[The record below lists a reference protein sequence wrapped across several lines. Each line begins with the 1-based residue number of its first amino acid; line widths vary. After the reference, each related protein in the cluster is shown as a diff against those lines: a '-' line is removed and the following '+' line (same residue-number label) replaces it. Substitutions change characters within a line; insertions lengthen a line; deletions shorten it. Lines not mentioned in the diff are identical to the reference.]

1 MATYEDISIDQ
12 GTDVTV
18 RLELVDENGT
28 AKNLTNFSVAAKLKK
43 TFSSTDASDIVNFS
57 AQIPSPAT
65 SGIVNLSLTNTQ
77 TDAMRAGRWVYDCEI
92 SFFDSDGNEIIE
104 RILEGKA
111 TITPSVTK

>member
-18 RLELVDENGT
+18 RLELVDENGA
-28 AKNLTNFSVAAKLKK
+28 AKNLTNYSVAAKLKK
-43 TFSSTDASDIVNFS
+43 TYNSTDSADIVTFS
-57 AQIPSPAT
+57 AQIPSPA
-65 SGIVNLSLTNTQ
+65 SDGIINLSLTNTQ
-77 TDAMRAGRWVYDCEI
+77 TDAMRTGRWVYDCEI
-92 SFFDSDGNEIIE
+92 SFFDSASNEIVE